1 MEALVLFSLSA
12 LVLKIGGGGGR
23 GIQTS
28 HCVPV
33 PADTLLS
40 HTLVSERPTSLSLAP
55 PV

>member
-12 LVLKIGGGGGR
+12 LVLKIGGGR